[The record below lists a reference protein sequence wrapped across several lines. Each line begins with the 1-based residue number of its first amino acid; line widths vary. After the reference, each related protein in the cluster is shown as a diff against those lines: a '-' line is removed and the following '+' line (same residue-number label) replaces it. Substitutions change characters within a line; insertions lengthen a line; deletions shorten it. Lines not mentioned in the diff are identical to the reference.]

1 MIFQLSN
8 QTNYQKRTDSH
19 PKNTGIPYLNKKQ
32 NSQKGVMQES
42 LTCCDARAAAV
53 DRDGE
58 KDEIQK
64 AKIIKTYFFL

>member
-1 MIFQLSN
+1 
-8 QTNYQKRTDSH
+8 
-19 PKNTGIPYLNKKQ
+19 
-32 NSQKGVMQES
+32 MQES